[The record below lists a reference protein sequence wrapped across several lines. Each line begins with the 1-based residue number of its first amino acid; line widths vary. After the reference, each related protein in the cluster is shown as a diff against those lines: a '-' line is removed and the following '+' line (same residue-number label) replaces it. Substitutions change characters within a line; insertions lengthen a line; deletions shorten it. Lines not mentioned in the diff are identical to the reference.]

1 MPDYVLLQSKHDQF
15 IVVITMEISGAVN
28 SAYTGVQ
35 TQLQRLN
42 ENVAEVASTEAAAGR
57 DTSTQD
63 RALIEQTE
71 IVSSLQANA
80 KSLQAAG
87 ERIGTLLDVKA

>member
-1 MPDYVLLQSKHDQF
+1 MD
-15 IVVITMEISGAVN
+15 ISGTVN
-28 SAYTGVQ
+28 SAFTGVQ
-35 TQLQRLN
+35 TQLQRFDK
-42 ENVAEVASTEAAAGR
+42 NVAEVASSEAAAGR

-63 RALIEQTE
+63 RALVEQTE

>member
-1 MPDYVLLQSKHDQF
+1 VF
-15 IVVITMEISGAVN
+15 IIQANFMDISGIAN

-35 TQLQRLN
+35 TQLQRFD
-42 ENVAEVASTEAAAGR
+42 ENVNKVASTEAAAGR
-57 DTSTQD
+57 DTTTQD
-63 RALIEQTE
+63 RALVEQTE

-80 KSLQAAG
+80 RSLQAAS

>member
-1 MPDYVLLQSKHDQF
+1 MD
-15 IVVITMEISGAVN
+15 ISGIAN

-35 TQLQRLN
+35 TQLQRFD
-42 ENVAEVASTEAAAGR
+42 ENVNKITSTEAAAGR
-57 DTSTQD
+57 DTTTQD
-63 RALIEQTE
+63 RALVEQTE

-80 KSLQAAG
+80 RSLQAAS

>member
-1 MPDYVLLQSKHDQF
+1 
-15 IVVITMEISGAVN
+15 MEISGAVN
-28 SAYTGVQ
+28 SAFTGVQ
-35 TQLQRLN
+35 TQLQRFN
-42 ENVAEVASTEAAAGR
+42 ENVTEVASTEAVAGR

-63 RALIEQTE
+63 RALVEQVE
-71 IVSSLQANA
+71 IVTSLQANA